1 MFGIWLFLLFL
12 ISTPVF
18 AETGPNQYTF
28 NPRYS
33 CNQNFALSKKF
44 LTKREGQKDK
54 IKINEKSFKDF
65 QLNPFL
71 KFSDYYQ
78 IALIIEKPSKPGRSK
93 AFVLY
98 LIIPKDYIKNREDF
112 SSALTALPVDAKT
125 LKNGCMNE
133 TELPDLNTIYY
144 FFADMDSQGDG
155 LGGLSI
161 KGFMQNSPSGTG
173 TISISKIEMK
183 EDKVNGNILS
193 FKTALELDLTATSFK
208 RQIKAQ
214 GATQDGIC
222 KRTSTKFKEQTA
234 EYKIDLDM
242 EFSGFVYL
250 LDK

>member
-1 MFGIWLFLLFL
+1 MFGIWLILLYL
-12 ISTPVF
+12 TSTPIF
-18 AETGPNQYTF
+18 AETGPNQYTL
-28 NPRYS
+28 NPRFS
-33 CNQNFALSKKF
+33 CNHNFALSKKF
-44 LTKREGQKDK
+44 LAKQETQRDK
-54 IKINEKSFKDF
+54 IKVNEKSFKDF
-65 QLNPFL
+65 QLSPFL
-71 KFSDYYQ
+71 KFSNYYQ
-78 IALIIEKPSKPGRSK
+78 IALVIEKPSKPGRSK

-98 LIIPKDYIKNREDF
+98 LIIPKDYIKNRENF

-125 LKNGCMNE
+125 LRNGCMNE

-144 FFADMDSQGDG
+144 FFADMDSQVDG

-193 FKTALELDLTATSFK
+193 FKTALELGLDATSFK

-234 EYKIDLDM
+234 EYDISLDM
-242 EFSGFVYL
+242 EFSGFIYL
-250 LDK
+250 FD